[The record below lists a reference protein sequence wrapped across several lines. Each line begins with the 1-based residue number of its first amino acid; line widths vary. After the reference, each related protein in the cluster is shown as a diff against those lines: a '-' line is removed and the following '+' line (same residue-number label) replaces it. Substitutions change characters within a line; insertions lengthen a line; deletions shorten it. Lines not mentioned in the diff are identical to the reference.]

1 MSRRFGPEA
10 ALGLLLLVLPCHG
23 VAQRGTIAADSAL
36 GLPTLQKPHDAPSLA
51 LGRLGEKLFFD
62 TRLSADG
69 KVSCARCHVP
79 ERAFTDGSSRS
90 SGHRGQVGTR
100 NAPTLLNVAYLDSLF
115 WDGRAADLEA
125 QALAPLLNPV
135 EHALANGQAVVD
147 VVRHDAVY
155 IKELKR
161 AFGSSHERIDARMI
175 GAALAAYERS
185 LVAGG
190 SSFDRFLYGAEKTA
204 LSAEAIWGLELFRG
218 RAQCVS
224 CHPIG
229 ESSSL
234 FTDGDFH
241 MAPTG
246 LPKAVTENL
255 ALLASRV
262 RISDRPAL
270 ERLIATDPNVAAFGR
285 FLVTRNPADI
295 GKFKT
300 PSLRNVALTAP
311 YMHDGSVPTL
321 EQAVDLELYN
331 RADALRYPIV
341 LTIAERRALVEFLKA
356 LTGSKRVVEG
366 NGVLKRR

>member
-1 MSRRFGPEA
+1 MLPGLCFAAEDSR
-10 ALGLLLLVLPCHG
+10 
-23 VAQRGTIAADSAL
+23 L
-36 GLPTLQKPHDAPSLA
+36 GLPPLPVQQSTPAAVA
-51 LGRLGEKLFFD
+51 LGKKLFFD
-62 TRLSADG
+62 ERLSADG
-69 KVSCARCHVP
+69 QVSCANCHVP
-79 ERAFTDGSSRS
+79 ERALVDGRARAV
-90 SGHRGQVGTR
+90 GIRAQVGTR
-100 NAPTLLNVAYLDSLF
+100 NTPTLINVAYAGSLF
-115 WDGRAADLEA
+115 WEGRAADLES
-125 QALAPLLNPV
+125 QALAPLLNPT
-135 EHALANGQAVVD
+135 EHALLNEQSIVDIVRRDSEYTQAFTQAF
-147 VVRHDAVY
+147 HAAPDAITVQMVG
-155 IKELKR
+155 K
-161 AFGSSHERIDARMI
+161 
-175 GAALAAYERS
+175 ALAAYQRT
-185 LVAGG
+185 LVAGA
-190 SSFDRFLYGAEKTA
+190 SAFDRFLYGAEKTA
-204 LSAEAIWGLELFRG
+204 LSAEAIRGLELFRG

-246 LPKAVTENL
+246 LPKAVTMDL

-262 RISDRPAL
+262 RLSEGPAL
-270 ERLIATDPNVAAFGR
+270 ERLIATDPNIAAFGR

-331 RADALRYPIV
+331 SVVALRYPIV

-356 LTGSKRVVEG
+356 LTGSKVVVEVDPPNRTG
-366 NGVLKRR
+366 SMP